1 MPSYVAYTNG
11 LGTDESPVNPG
22 DAVSRTDFDSDL
34 WDYHIQHGNI
44 VRAGGP
50 HDPNVLAAQLED
62 EIPEDPKDRR
72 IAELEAS
79 LALFTGRQPT
89 PAPATHLSDLSDA
102 AVEESAS
109 SAKQVKSTRAAPSSA
124 SA

>member
-1 MPSYVAYTNG
+1 MPSYAAYTNG

-34 WDYHIQHGNI
+34 GDYHIQHGNI

-62 EIPEDPKDRR
+62 EIPEDPNDRR
-72 IAELEAS
+72 IAELYTS
-79 LALFTGRQPT
+79 PSLFTLHHPT
-89 PAPATHLSDLSDA
+89 PSPPTPLPPLPD
-102 AVEESAS
+102 
-109 SAKQVKSTRAAPSSA
+109 T
-124 SA
+124 